1 MPRKQVHVRRH
12 RRRKPEQ
19 EEKIHVDEYTRTL
32 ETVVPR
38 GNEREFLAAKR
49 DFDERSE
56 ASKQLDLKLECK
68 ETGMIDDKELV
79 EDWKKDPTTHDI
91 IGVDDTMYGP
101 HLENLDVIRQL
112 LRERFDR
119 FSKASR
125 EIVHKAK
132 AEVREV
138 KRSKRIPAKEKEKKI
153 AKIKHE
159 AKRELKAK
167 AKKDLAEIK
176 ETRKKLRKAR
186 GFRASTKWSAE
197 RRRRANYVAETV
209 GCNPIEAD
217 GLIRRARNNGC
228 DYDLVDWD
236 QLQGRD
242 LQYDERVGKLE
253 QMIGRTYL
261 EGEYEQVLVSEE
273 EHYNDLLED
282 RQSEID
288 AQIERTRYRPEA
300 REIAPEHFGY
310 S

>member
-1 MPRKQVHVRRH
+1 MPRKQVHVRDH

-49 DFDERSE
+49 GFDERSE
-56 ASKQLDLKLECK
+56 ASKQLDLQLECK

-79 EDWKKDPTTHDI
+79 KDWKKDPTTHDI

-101 HLENLDVIRQL
+101 RLEHLDVIRQV

-132 AEVREV
+132 VEVREV
-138 KRSKRIPAKEKEKKI
+138 KKSKIPRKEKKKKI

-167 AKKDLAEIK
+167 AKKDLDELQ
-176 ETRKKLRKAR
+176 ETRKKARKAR
-186 GFRASTKWSAE
+186 QLGASRKWNAE
-197 RRRRANYVAETV
+197 RRRRAKYVAGVV
-209 GCNPIEAD
+209 GCSGVQAD
-217 GLIRRARNNGC
+217 ALIRRARGNGYE
-228 DYDLVDWD
+228 YDTVDWD
-236 QLQGRD
+236 QLQGHD
-242 LQYDERVGKLE
+242 LQFDERLGKLE
-253 QMIGRTYL
+253 HMVGRTYL
-261 EGEYEQVLVSEE
+261 EGEYEQVLESQHQQWNELMAE
-273 EHYNDLLED
+273 
-282 RQSEID
+282 RAQEID
-288 AQIERTRYRPEA
+288 RTEIRKGYVPEEYERAPEA
-300 REIAPEHFGY
+300 MA
-310 S
+310 